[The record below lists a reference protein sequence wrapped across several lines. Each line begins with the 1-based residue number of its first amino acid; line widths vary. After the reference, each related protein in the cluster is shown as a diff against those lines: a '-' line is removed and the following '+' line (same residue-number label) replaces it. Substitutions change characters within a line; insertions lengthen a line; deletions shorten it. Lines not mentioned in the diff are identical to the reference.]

1 MSTIEEICATSRRL
15 PALPLA
21 TRKSM
26 FCVNE
31 SISTRIGR
39 CELMAKQLDRILIE
53 VKGGPVAYFEVD
65 EEFASYGTG
74 PKGHPH

>member
-1 MSTIEEICATSRRL
+1 
-15 PALPLA
+15 
-21 TRKSM
+21 
-26 FCVNE
+26 
-31 SISTRIGR
+31 
-39 CELMAKQLDRILIE
+39 MAKQLDRILIE